1 MSEVMTCMPFE
12 QLMNWVLEEKKT
24 KGTVFGQHRAYVAD
38 ADKKLNIFERDLET
52 PIGPAAGPH
61 TQLTQNIVA
70 SYYAGARFFEL
81 KTVQKM
87 DGAELAACINRY
99 FKKQLGVLKEGAAAD
114 VIVIDYDPLTPMNE
128 NNINGHLMFGVNG
141 SMVQTTVCNGKVLM
155 KDREVLVCDEAKVM
169 ADCRQAAKELADDIN
184 G

>member
-1 MSEVMTCMPFE
+1 
-12 QLMNWVLEEKKT
+12 MNKQYHTQYHYQNMYNVVQT
-24 KGTVFGQHRAYVAD
+24 HFVFLFRLVFSG
-38 ADKKLNIFERDLET
+38 K
-52 PIGPAAGPH
+52 PPAAHGRIH
-61 TQLTQNIVA
+61 FFCHF
-70 SYYAGARFFEL
+70 ARFEKGNSKNTRKRF
-81 KTVQKM
+81 
-87 DGAELAACINRY
+87 C
-99 FKKQLGVLKEGAAAD
+99 VLKEGAAAD

-128 NNINGHLMFGVNG
+128 SNINGHLMFGVNG